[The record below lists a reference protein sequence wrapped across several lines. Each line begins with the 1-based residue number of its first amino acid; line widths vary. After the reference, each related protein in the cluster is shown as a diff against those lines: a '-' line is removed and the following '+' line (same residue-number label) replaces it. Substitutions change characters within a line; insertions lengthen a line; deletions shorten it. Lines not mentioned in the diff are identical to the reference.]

1 MATVRIGI
9 IDLEIKFDK
18 EPDNTLVLIPPYT
31 LLITKVTKVQLHSRE
46 IRYQKQAIKISLI
59 SRR

>member
-1 MATVRIGI
+1 MRLGI
-9 IDLEIKFDK
+9 IDLEIKFCK
-18 EPDNTLVLIPPYT
+18 EPDNTLVLISLYT
-31 LLITKVTKVQLHSRE
+31 LLITKVTKLQLHSRE